1 MDKKTISRDGTPIAY
16 QRFGDGPAV
25 VLVGGAMCTGATL
38 APLAEALSDR
48 FGAVTYDRRGRGG
61 SGDTGPFAVD
71 REVEDIAALIEASG
85 GSAALYGISSGG
97 ALALRAVASGLPV
110 SEVAVYETPFAL
122 DDRGGKERA
131 EYTERLTELLARD
144 RRGDAVELFL
154 SRVGTPPETIA
165 GIRLSH
171 AWAGMEAIAPT
182 LAYDNAALGDG
193 TVPRERL
200 AAVSVPLLSIAGD
213 ASPGWMR
220 EAARVVA
227 DTAPTGSY
235 RTLEGQTHM
244 VDSVVLAPVL
254 AKFFDAGDRG

>member
-1 MDKKTISRDGTPIAY
+1 MDNKTISRDGTPIAY
-16 QRFGDGPAV
+16 ERFGEGPAV

-38 APLAEALSDR
+38 APLAAALSDR

-61 SGDTGPFAVD
+61 SGDTAPFAVA

-110 SEVAVYETPFAL
+110 REVAVYETPFAVG
-122 DDRGGKERA
+122 DQGAKERA
-131 EYTERLTELLARD
+131 EYTERLTELLGQD

-154 SRVGTPPETIA
+154 SRVGTPPATIA

-171 AWAGMEAIAPT
+171 AWAGMEAIAMT

-193 TVPRERL
+193 AVPREQL
-200 AAVSVPLLSIAGD
+200 AAVPVPLLSVAGD

-227 DTAPTGSY
+227 DAAPDGSY

-244 VDSVVLAPVL
+244 VDPLVLAPVL
-254 AKFFDAGDRG
+254 AEFFDANG